1 MAIHTNWNERCST
14 AFLDLDL
21 LIMCTGCHLWTA
33 KLPHDAIAFNIC
45 QWFLIRCPLWWD
57 QSYFQHGD
65 EVNWPIFGVVQGP
78 LWLRGARWWS
88 CEDDVRNFVLH
99 LTLASVVKGECYLQG
114 GFFETHTHVFELVIT
129 AGFQSSLLKMLL
141 YVKRAGW
148 WRREGDVWNLV
159 LNLTLAGI
167 VKGE

>member
-14 AFLDLDL
+14 AFLDLNL
-21 LIMCTGCHLWTA
+21 LIMCTWCRLWTA
-33 KLPHDAIAFNIC
+33 KLPHYAIPSNIC
-45 QWFLIRCPLWWD
+45 QWFLIRCPLCWD

-88 CEDDVRNFVLH
+88 CEDDVRNLCCILH
-99 LTLASVVKGECYLQG
+99 LQVLWRENVTCRDDFLKLK
-114 GFFETHTHVFELVIT
+114 THVFELVIT
-129 AGFQSSLLKMLL
+129 AGFQSSLLEMLL

-148 WRREGDVWNLV
+148 WRREGDVWNHV
-159 LNLTLAGI
+159 LNLPLAGV